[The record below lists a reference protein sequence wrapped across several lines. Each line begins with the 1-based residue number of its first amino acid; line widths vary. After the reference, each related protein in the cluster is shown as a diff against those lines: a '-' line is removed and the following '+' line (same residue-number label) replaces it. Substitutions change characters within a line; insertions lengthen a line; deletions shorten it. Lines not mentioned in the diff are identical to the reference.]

1 MQFLQL
7 STVQGPLQSRNFRL
21 LASCNAISVAGS
33 SIATVAMPFAVLDV
47 GGSAGDVGLIAT
59 AKLVP
64 LIAFL
69 LIGGVIA
76 DRWPRHRVLVAAN
89 IVQAAAEGAAAGLVL
104 SGHAEV
110 WHLGVLSA
118 IGGMGVA
125 VSYPAAQ
132 GLLPHTVPAEL
143 RQQGV
148 ALDRM
153 CRNTASIGGAALAGP
168 LIAFWGSGLGLGIDA
183 ASFAIAAALRFR
195 MSFSNL
201 PQVQKSDMISELRQ
215 GWRTFTSRRWLWV
228 TVTLSGVVTSA
239 SSALIAVLGPLAA
252 DLHLGGARSWGFI
265 VAAYGFGA
273 VVGGLVLLRY
283 RPRRI
288 LLAGLLSFPALSLL
302 FFALAI
308 PLTTPVDI
316 ALSFLA
322 GAFLEIFEVGWA
334 IALQQEIPP
343 EELSRISSY
352 DALGNYALSPAGTAA
367 AGGLA
372 GAFGLPIVLV
382 CNGVLILLL
391 SAAAPLVP
399 EIRRLRRR
407 SPDASTTRAVKG
419 GQGDVHAGRSDVQ
432 HD

>member
-7 STVQGPLQSRNFRL
+7 PTLQGPLQSRNFRL
-21 LASCNAISVAGS
+21 LATCNAISVTGS
-33 SIATVAMPFAVLDV
+33 SIATVAIPFAVLEV
-47 GGSAGDVGLIAT
+47 GGSAGDVGLVAT

-64 LIAFL
+64 LTAFL

-89 IVQAAAEGAAAGLVL
+89 VVQATAEGAAAGLVL
-104 SGHAEV
+104 SGHAQV

-118 IGGMGVA
+118 VGGMGVA

-143 RQQGV
+143 RQQAV

-153 CRNTASIGGAALAGP
+153 CRNTASIGGAALGGP
-168 LIAFWGSGLGLGIDA
+168 LIALWGSGLGLGIDA
-183 ASFAIAAALRFR
+183 ASFAVAAALRFR
-195 MSFSNL
+195 MTFSSL
-201 PQVQKSDMISELRQ
+201 PRIQKSNMVSELRQ

-228 TVTLSGVVTSA
+228 TVTLSGVVTTA
-239 SSALIAVLGPLAA
+239 SSALISVLGPLSA

-273 VVGGLVLLRY
+273 VVGGLVLLRF

-288 LLAGLLSFPALSLL
+288 LLVGILSFPALSLL

-308 PLTTPVDI
+308 PLTTPVNI

-322 GAFLEIFEVGWA
+322 GAFLEIFEIGWA
-334 IALQQEIPP
+334 IALQQEVPP

-367 AGGLA
+367 AGGLTD
-372 GAFGLPIVLV
+372 AFGLPAVLV
-382 CNGVLILLL
+382 GNGVLILLL
-391 SAAAPLVP
+391 SVAAPLVP
-399 EIRRLRRR
+399 EIRRLRGR
-407 SPDASTTRAVKG
+407 PPGPSTAKAVKG
-419 GQGDVHAGRSDVQ
+419 GHGDVQTERSA
-432 HD
+432 